1 MEPLRRAGRGV
12 RRLGKRR
19 LRFRFAF
26 RFRATGLPRGAM
38 ERCWVEVR
46 RGDKVARTA
55 EAPVA
60 HAEDAADESAAE
72 SGGQG
77 DADTP
82 ERNGDLGGA
91 GGDEVS
97 WEATPLAAEFTM
109 YQSML
114 GGGAGGSA
122 GGWVPVGAGGR
133 LERKGARLAVLGRD
147 ALLRTVHVGAA
158 TVDLARFARVEADT
172 QTFHLAVP
180 MDGVDPARLM
190 GSVLHVQV
198 ECTCLSFA
206 PPGTGA
212 SAFAA
217 YDAGSE
223 TSGAGSF
230 VSELDDPREPLVDA
244 GGPSDP
250 GRGVVAPERSDAAN
264 SRAARDRYRP
274 PPMREAKGQGASPP
288 VGGGWGGEGR
298 PPLPPPQTTVAG
310 VAAGAATVT
319 AAAVAAAG
327 VPGAESGGLRRR
339 PSRSPSP
346 TAHRNI
352 ERRMEGAA
360 AEASAQGAEGRQA
373 PAGEGGRGPLR
384 PGALVRARRRFGAA
398 QRTVRKC
405 MDMFTWVDILE
416 VGVHFT
422 VTFVACLLAI
432 CIAVGYIP

>member
-1 MEPLRRAGRGV
+1 M

-26 RFRATGLPRGAM
+26 RFRATGLPRGAV

-77 DADTP
+77 DSDTP
-82 ERNGDLGGA
+82 DRDGDLGGA

-122 GGWVPVGAGGR
+122 GAWVPVGAGGR

-180 MDGVDPARLM
+180 MDGVDPARRM

-206 PPGTGA
+206 PPGAGA
-212 SAFAA
+212 SGFAA
-217 YDAGSE
+217 SDAGSE

-230 VSELDDPREPLVDA
+230 VSELDDPREPLADA
-244 GGPSDP
+244 GGPSEP
-250 GRGVVAPERSDAAN
+250 G
-264 SRAARDRYRP
+264 RDRYRP

-288 VGGGWGGEGR
+288 VGGGWGGGGR
-298 PPLPPPQTTVAG
+298 PPLPPPQNVVAG
-310 VAAGAATVT
+310 VAT
-319 AAAVAAAG
+319 AAAAATAAAG

-352 ERRMEGAA
+352 ERRMEGRAA
-360 AEASAQGAEGRQA
+360 DASAQGTEGKQA
-373 PAGEGGRGPLR
+373 PAGEEGRGTLR
-384 PGALVRARRRFGAA
+384 PGALVRARRRLGAA
-398 QRTVRKC
+398 QRTVLEC

-432 CIAVGYIP
+432 FIAVGYIP